1 MAKYITID
9 EVVASAVTILP
20 GSTDA
25 EKVFMRH
32 WCVLGN
38 RELGLSKDNVVTEKI
53 NVQDLTIRKPTNLLS
68 IDDIGLYK
76 ENDVEIVTVYKGYGE
91 MTHTDLDT
99 IQGTMKLTVSISEDD
114 DFLHLSSNGSVIDYA
129 KIRYYSIP
137 IDDKG
142 NPLILERKRF
152 AIMFFLSYMWT
163 IRQAANQ
170 SEVDRAELR
179 WLREAAKQRAK
190 NKMPSVLEMKSIS
203 KWYMSLIN
211 TPEQYG
217 Y

>member
-1 MAKYITID
+1 MSKLISID

-20 GSTDA
+20 GATNT

-32 WCVLGN
+32 WVVLGN

-53 NVQDLTIRKPTNLLS
+53 DVQDFTIRKPENLLS
-68 IDDIGLYK
+68 IDDIGLYNSSDK
-76 ENDVEIVTVYKGYGE
+76 ELATIYKGYGE

-99 IQGTMKLTVSISEDD
+99 ISGTLKLTISISESD
-114 DFLHLSSNGSVIDYA
+114 DFLHLSSNGDSVDYA

-137 IDDKG
+137 IDDSG
-142 NPLILERKRF
+142 DPLILERKRL
-152 AIMFFLSYMWT
+152 AIVFFLNYMWA
-163 IRQAANQ
+163 IRQGANQ

-190 NKMPSVLEMKSIS
+190 NKMPSVLEAKSIS
-203 KWYMSLIN
+203 SWYMSLIN

>member
-9 EVVASAVTILP
+9 EIVASAVTILP
-20 GSTDA
+20 GSTDT

-53 NVQDLTIRKPTNLLS
+53 NVQDLTIRKPINLLS
-68 IDDIGLYK
+68 IDDIGLY
-76 ENDVEIVTVYKGYGE
+76 NDSDTELNTIYKGYGE
-91 MTHTDLDT
+91 MTHTDIDT
-99 IQGTMKLTVSISEDD
+99 ISGTLKLTISISEDD
-114 DFLHLSSNGSVIDYA
+114 EFLHLSSNGSTTDYA
-129 KIRYYSIP
+129 RIRYYSIP

-152 AIMFFLSYMWT
+152 AIMLFLSYMWT
-163 IRQAANQ
+163 LRQGANQ
-170 SEVDRAELR
+170 SAIDKAEFR
-179 WLREAAKQRAK
+179 WLKEAAKQRSK

-211 TPEQYG
+211 TPERYG

>member
-9 EVVASAVTILP
+9 EVVASAVTILA

-32 WCVLGN
+32 WAILGN

-53 NVQDLTIRKPTNLLS
+53 NVQDLTIRKPENLLS
-68 IDDIGLYK
+68 IDDIGLYSDS
-76 ENDVEIVTVYKGYGE
+76 DVEYATVYKGYGE
-91 MTHTDLDT
+91 MTHTDLDA
-99 IQGTMKLTVSISEDD
+99 IQGTLKLTISISEDD
-114 DFLHLSSNGSVIDYA
+114 EFLHLSSNGDSIDYA

-137 IDDKG
+137 ICEKG
-142 NPLILERKRF
+142 NPLILERKRL
-152 AIMFFLSYMWT
+152 AVMFFLSYMWA
-163 IRQAANQ
+163 IRQGANQ
-170 SEVDRAELR
+170 AAIDRAELR

-190 NKMPSVLEMKSIS
+190 NKMPSVLEAKSIAS
-203 KWYMSLIN
+203 WYMSIIN
-211 TPEQYG
+211 TPEGYG